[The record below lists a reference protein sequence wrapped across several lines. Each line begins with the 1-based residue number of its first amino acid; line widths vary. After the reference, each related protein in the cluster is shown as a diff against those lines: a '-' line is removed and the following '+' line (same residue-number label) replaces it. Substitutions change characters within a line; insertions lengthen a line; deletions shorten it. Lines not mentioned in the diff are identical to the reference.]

1 MKQLGVTHLVSI
13 STAGSLKEEIHPGE
27 LIVPDQFIDRTFKRP
42 QTFFGD
48 GIVVH
53 ASLASPLCANLAASV
68 LAAPRHGGAIV
79 HEGGTY
85 LCLEV
90 PQFSLRPETN
100 LFRRLRATLLRN
112 T

>member
-48 GIVVH
+48 GVVVH
-53 ASLASPLCANLAASV
+53 VSLASPVCGDLARILVDST
-68 LAAPRHGGAIV
+68 RHGGAIV
-79 HEGGTY
+79 HDGGTY
-85 LCLEV
+85 LCIGG
-90 PQFSLRPETN
+90 PQFSTRGESN
-100 LFRRLRATLLRN
+100 LYRSVRSSVILM
-112 T
+112 